1 MSKPYPLTYYTN
13 TKSEKCETTLYMFKA
28 EHQVIIL
35 SSLPRVIVDDESP
48 PTMDVGRLPRDADV
62 ELWRSVAILP
72 KANRCPASGIR
83 CFSTQYSIFQ
93 KETKLNVHIIF

>member
-1 MSKPYPLTYYTN
+1 MSRKLDEHTLPFNILHKYE
-13 TKSEKCETTLYMFKA
+13 SEKCETTLYMFKA

-72 KANRCPASGIR
+72 KPNRCPASGIR

-93 KETKLNVHIIF
+93 K